1 MTGSSSPSFATE
13 STKPTPVSTETAI
26 GLVCKARF
34 VPLSPVGLY
43 IPGGSAPLISTV
55 LMLGVPA
62 GIAGCGD
69 IVLCT
74 PPGPDGHID
83 PAVLTAASRCG
94 IERVFRVGGAQA
106 IAAMAYGTESIPR
119 CVKLFGPGNAWV
131 TEAKRQASADPEGAA
146 QDMPAGPSEVLVIA
160 DSTAD
165 PRFREQMEL
174 LADRPEGLIERE
186 VVVIV
191 DTDRA
196 NPSDIR
202 RKLRPRG
209 FQITLIGKDGGVKL
223 RKPFPWDVRAL
234 SRQID
239 KMPLRQQEIR
249 SSSQ

>member
-1 MTGSSSPSFATE
+1 M
-13 STKPTPVSTETAI
+13 
-26 GLVCKARF
+26 KARIF
-34 VPLSPVGLY
+34 LVFAAVMAFAGPVRATDGVVLSPLEAWQAE
-43 IPGGSAPLISTV
+43 PSTV
-55 LMLGVPA
+55 FDAADVTLEDFQW
-62 GIAGCGD
+62 IARPL
-69 IVLCT
+69 V
-74 PPGPDGHID
+74 
-83 PAVLTAASRCG
+83 
-94 IERVFRVGGAQA
+94 VF
-106 IAAMAYGTESIPR
+106 
-119 CVKLFGPGNAWV
+119 
-131 TEAKRQASADPEGAA
+131 
-146 QDMPAGPSEVLVIA
+146 A

-174 LADRPEGLIERE
+174 LADRPEGLIERD

-223 RKPFPWDVRAL
+223 RKPFPWDVREL